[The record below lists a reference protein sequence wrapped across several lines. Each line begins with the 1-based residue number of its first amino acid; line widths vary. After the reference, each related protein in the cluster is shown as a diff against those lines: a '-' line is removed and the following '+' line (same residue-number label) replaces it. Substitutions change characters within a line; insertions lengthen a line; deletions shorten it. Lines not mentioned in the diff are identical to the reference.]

1 MMNVIST
8 FIGKQHYCHHEK
20 RIVNIEQPNII
31 KQCNMSKGWG
41 GWGGGGGVDCM
52 NQNISAYMINLRTKK
67 WWWPLFQ
74 FVVDVTVYNVY
85 QIYRLSH
92 LNKNL
97 ISNHLEFLNSIM
109 DDFSKSY
116 RVIAMTS
123 S

>member
-1 MMNVIST
+1 MV
-8 FIGKQHYCHHEK
+8 
-20 RIVNIEQPNII
+20 
-31 KQCNMSKGWG
+31 
-41 GWGGGGGVDCM
+41 
-52 NQNISAYMINLRTKK
+52 NLRTKK

-116 RVIAMTS
+116 SNDIFLGDFNTWIKDNAITFFIFLNDPTS
-123 S
+123 SIDQPTFDTYESP